1 MVTDQERRMR
11 SEHNLAETVR
21 GGMGFLTYAGIE
33 RAFDSLGLR
42 CRFFRSRGPLS
53 WRLRRQIGRWRLGR
67 QPAAF
72 GVWVAR

>member
-1 MVTDQERRMR
+1 MR
-11 SEHNLAETVR
+11 TEHGLAGPIR
-21 GGMGFLTYAGIE
+21 AGMGFLTYAGIE
-33 RAFDSLGLR
+33 RAFQSLGLR